1 MSVHELEVE
10 ELRSLT
16 QQTLEVI
23 TTPAFVAAVRAVG
36 SAPADQRLL
45 EGSQRLSP
53 GALREQGVDLP
64 SEMRISSRYFE
75 EGLPSSIEFG
85 DGPCGRL
92 NTINAL
98 NQTAPGALD
107 RIRKSDPDLFRRLV
121 ELADK
126 ESMDV
131 MQDARMGACS
141 CAGKNGTCGGIGTGL
156 Q

>member
-1 MSVHELEVE
+1 MSVHELEPE
-10 ELRSLT
+10 ELHLIT

-23 TTPAFVAAVRAVG
+23 TSSAFVAAVRAVS

-53 GALREQGVDLP
+53 GVLREQGVDLP
-64 SEMRISSRYFE
+64 SDMRISSRYFE

-85 DGPCGRL
+85 DGPCGQP

-98 NQTAPGALD
+98 NQAAPGALD

-121 ELADK
+121 ELADE
-126 ESMDV
+126 ESLDAMR
-131 MQDARMGACS
+131 DARIGGCS
-141 CAGKNGTCGGIGTGL
+141 CAGKNGTCAGIGTGL
-156 Q
+156 A